1 MSQHLQREIGLL
13 KKKVLALGALV
24 EESVLLAA
32 KALKERDETLAQTLI
47 DGDTVIDEREV
58 DIEEECQKI
67 LALHQPVAHDLRF
80 IIAVLK
86 INAEL
91 ERIGDSSGNIAKRIP
106 LAKSHL
112 PGFSADL
119 EAMAYKAQHMLHRSL
134 DALVNLNAAL
144 AYEVIAADEEI
155 DRFNRSMYEKMEEC
169 ILRAPGSARTYIAV
183 GGVSHAIERIA
194 DHASNIA
201 EDVIYLIE
209 GAIIRHHHE
218 DKSLRPAREE

>member
-1 MSQHLQREIGLL
+1 MSLHLQREIDLL
-13 KKKVLALGALV
+13 KKKILVLGALV
-24 EESVLLAA
+24 EETVLLAA
-32 KALKERDETLAQTLI
+32 KAIRERDESLAQTLI
-47 DGDTVIDEREV
+47 DGDTIIDQREV

-91 ERIGDSSGNIAKRIP
+91 ERIGDSSGNIAKRIM
-106 LAKSHL
+106 LAKDQL
-112 PGFSADL
+112 PGFSAEL
-119 EAMAYKAQHMLHRSL
+119 EAMVFKAQHMLHRGL

-144 AYEVIAADEEI
+144 AYEVIASDEEI
-155 DRFNRSMYEKMEEC
+155 DRFNRSMYEKMEAC
-169 ILRAPGSARTYIAV
+169 ILRAPENARAYIAV

-201 EDVIYLIE
+201 EDVIYLVE
-209 GAIIRHHHE
+209 GAIIRHHHG
-218 DKSLRPAREE
+218 DQFPNPQAQ

>member
-1 MSQHLQREIGLL
+1 MSVHLQREIGLL

-32 KALKERDETLAQTLI
+32 KALRERDETLAQTLI
-47 DGDTVIDEREV
+47 DGDNLIDEREV

-91 ERIGDSSGNIAKRIP
+91 ERIGDSSGNIAKRVL

-112 PGFSADL
+112 AGFSSDL
-119 EAMAYKAQHMLHRSL
+119 EAMAYKAQQMLHRSL

-169 ILRAPGSARTYIAV
+169 ILRAPESARAYIAV

-201 EDVIYLIE
+201 EDVIYLVE

-218 DKSLRPAREE
+218 DRAPQQS